1 MPDKTSL
8 LREKLLDLFMDAPIA
23 AAAKSFQELEQSLE
37 SDSSVVFILFGDI
50 CSIGAIVELVKQKD
64 KVAVVHM
71 DLIDGL
77 AAREAGVDFI
87 KTQTRGRRYYFYQS
101 FPDSL
106 CPPAWTADD
115 SALFS
120 AGLPGNGKYFSFK
133 AALLRRFLGS
143 ASRGYAKNHPPIS
156 ERVR

>member
-87 KTQTRGRRYYFYQS
+87 KTQTRADGIILLS

-106 CPPAWTADD
+106 CSPAWTADD

-120 AGLPGNGKYFSFK
+120 AGLPGNGKYFSIK
-133 AALLRRFLGS
+133 S
-143 ASRGYAKNHPPIS
+143 STPPPIS
-156 ERVR
+156 WKCFQGLCQKSSAN